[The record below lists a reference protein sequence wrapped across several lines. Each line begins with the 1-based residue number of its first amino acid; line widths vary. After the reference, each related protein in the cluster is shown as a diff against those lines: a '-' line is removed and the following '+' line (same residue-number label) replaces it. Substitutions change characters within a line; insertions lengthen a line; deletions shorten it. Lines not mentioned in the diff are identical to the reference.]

1 MLTLKK
7 DILINSTHVKNKN
20 LNLLLNSSYSSCK
33 KEKYISHSKIKIKDS
48 LKIYIFI
55 KNTTESALEN
65 FTLTLIENSIFEY
78 IPCSLINLET
88 REPYL
93 TDIIAGNKNMISLP
107 LIKSSSVLTLQFYV
121 KVHLEN
127 LDFSTFNTPLSILN
141 IDSNEYNEYLNHR
154 ATPYQSALNITIA
167 PSQNSITFRN
177 IGSAPCE
184 NIIYHHIM
192 PNDFKFEVSKFK
204 YIFENMKCNVSA
216 INIDNHILF
225 QIDSL
230 PESNSTLSRSLKV
243 EFTDN
248 SNDYFLK
255 TNCSLK

>member
-7 DILINSTHVKNKN
+7 DILINSTHIKNKN
-20 LNLLLNSSYSSCK
+20 LNLLLNSSYSSYK
-33 KEKYISHSKIKIKDS
+33 KEEQLSHSKIKIKDL

-55 KNTTESALEN
+55 KNTTESTLEN

-78 IPCSLINLET
+78 IPCSLINMET
-88 REPYL
+88 KEPYV
-93 TDIIAGNKNMISLP
+93 TNTIDNKNIILLP
-107 LIKSSSVLTLQFYV
+107 PLKPSSVLTLQFYV
-121 KVHLEN
+121 KTHLEN
-127 LDFSTFNTPLSILN
+127 LDFSTFNTPLSLLN
-141 IDSNEYNEYLNHR
+141 VDSNECSEYLNHH
-154 ATPYQSALNITIA
+154 AIPYQSALNISIA

-184 NIIYHHIM
+184 NIIYHHII
-192 PNDFKFEVSKFK
+192 PNDFEFEIDNFK